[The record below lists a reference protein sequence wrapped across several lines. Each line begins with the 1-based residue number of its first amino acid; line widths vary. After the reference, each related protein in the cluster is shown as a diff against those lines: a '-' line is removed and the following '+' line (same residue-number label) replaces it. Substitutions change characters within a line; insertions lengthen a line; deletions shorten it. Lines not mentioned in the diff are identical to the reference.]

1 MIVQTVVVACLVA
14 ACMTYA
20 AWTLMPA
27 SMRRTLA
34 LALLKLPLPKFFSA
48 VMEKHSAMSSG
59 CACDGCDK
67 SEKVVAKR
75 PAAGPMPD
83 GAAPIVFHPRLRK

>member
-1 MIVQTVVVACLVA
+1 MIAQSLVVACLVT

-20 AWTLMPA
+20 VWTLMPA

-34 LALLKLPLPKFFSA
+34 LALLKLPLPRILSA
-48 VMEKHSAMSSG
+48 LMQRHSVASSG

-67 SEKVVAKR
+67 S
-75 PAAGPMPD
+75 PAAAAAKPLSGD
-83 GAAPIVFHPRLRK
+83 LAPIVFHPRLRK